1 MSTTINVSAVTA
13 YENRAAARRVR
24 GRSRVPLGRR
34 LRRHGTGYLFML
46 GAVVC
51 FLLFSWYPMIRE
63 VIMSFQKT
71 NFAGQ
76 TKWVGFQNYRHIF
89 ADPSFWA
96 AWRTSLLF
104 TVFALGLGFVVPFMA
119 AVVLNELRHARS
131 YFRLLVYLPVMMPPV
146 AAAFLW
152 RWFYRADG
160 SGLFNEVLTVLHLPN
175 VQWLQSS
182 HSLAVLCLVVF
193 STWANMG
200 GSVLIYLAALQGVP
214 GELYE
219 AAEID
224 GAGILSRIWHV
235 TVPQVR
241 LILSLMLMLQIV
253 NTMQVFL
260 EPYVISG
267 GANGTTSVVYQIY
280 DYAFSFNN
288 YGNASA
294 LGIVLLVVL
303 MGFAAVYLRLAR
315 SVEED

>member
-1 MSTTINVSAVTA
+1 MSTTINVSAA
-13 YENRAAARRVR
+13 AAHERRAAARRVTR
-24 GRSRVPLGRR
+24 RSRVPLGRR
-34 LRRHGTGYLFML
+34 LRRHATGYLFML
-46 GAVVC
+46 GAVLC

-63 VIMSFQKT
+63 VIMSFEKT

-96 AWRTSLLF
+96 AWRTSATF
-104 TVFALGLGFVVPFMA
+104 TVFALGLGFVVPFLT
-119 AVVLNELRHARS
+119 AVVLNELRHAKS

-160 SGLFNEVLTVLHLPN
+160 SGLFNEVLTAVHLPD

-182 HSLAVLCLVVF
+182 NSLAVLCLVVF

-200 GSVLIYLAALQGVP
+200 SSVLIYLAALQGVP

-224 GAGILSRIWHV
+224 GAGIVRRIWHV

-267 GANGTTSVVYQIY
+267 GANDTTSVVYQIY
-280 DYAFSFNN
+280 NYAFSFNN

-294 LGIVLLVVL
+294 LGILLLLVL

-315 SVEED
+315 TVEED

>member
-1 MSTTINVSAVTA
+1 MATMINVSAAAA
-13 YENRAAARRVR
+13 YEARVAARR
-24 GRSRVPLGRR
+24 RVPLGRR
-34 LRRHGTGYLFML
+34 LRRHGTGYLFLL

-51 FLLFSWYPMIRE
+51 FALFSWYPMVRE

-71 NFAGQ
+71 NFAGE
-76 TKWVGFQNYRHIF
+76 TRWVGFENYRHIF
-89 ADPSFWA
+89 ADPDFWA
-96 AWRTSLLF
+96 AWRMSGLF
-104 TVFALGLGFVVPFMA
+104 TLFALGFGFVLPFST
-119 AVVLNELRHARS
+119 AVVLNEIRHARA

-152 RWFYRADG
+152 RWFYKADG
-160 SGLFNEVLTVLHLPN
+160 SGMFNMALGALHLPD

-182 HSLAVLCLVVF
+182 PSLAVLCLVVF

-200 GSVLIYLAALQGVP
+200 SSVLIYLAALQGVP

-224 GAGILSRIWHV
+224 GTGVLKRVWHV

-241 LILSLMLMLQIV
+241 LILSLMLMLQVV

-260 EPYVISG
+260 EPAVITG
-267 GANGTTSVVYQIY
+267 GSNDTGSVVYQIY
-280 DYAFSFNN
+280 QYAFSTNN
-288 YGNASA
+288 YGDASA
-294 LGIVLLVVL
+294 LGILLLVVL
-303 MGFAAVYLRLAR
+303 MGFAAVYLKLAR

>member
-1 MSTTINVSAVTA
+1 MATTINVSAVTA
-13 YENRAAARRVR
+13 YEARAAQRARRR
-24 GRSRVPLGRR
+24 PPLSRR
-34 LRRHGTGYLFML
+34 LRRHGTGYLFLL

-63 VIMSFQKT
+63 VVMSFQKT

-89 ADPSFWA
+89 ADPDFWA
-96 AWRTSLLF
+96 AWRMSGLF
-104 TVFALGLGFVVPFMA
+104 TVFALGFGFVLPFLTA
-119 AVVLNELRHARS
+119 IVLNELRHARS

-160 SGLFNEVLTVLHLPN
+160 SGLFNELLTALHLPN

-182 HSLAVLCLVVF
+182 HSVAVLCLVLF

-200 GSVLIYLAALQGVP
+200 SSVLIYLAALQGVP

-219 AAEID
+219 AAELD
-224 GAGILSRIWHV
+224 GAGALKRIWHV

-241 LILSLMLMLQIV
+241 LILSLMLMLQVV

-294 LGIVLLVVL
+294 LGILLLLVL
-303 MGFAAVYLRLAR
+303 MGFAAVYLKLAR

>member
-1 MSTTINVSAVTA
+1 MSTTINVSAATA
-13 YENRAAARRVR
+13 YENRAVARRTR
-24 GRSRVPLGRR
+24 RRSRVPLGRR
-34 LRRHGTGYLFML
+34 LRKHGTGYLFLL

-104 TVFALGLGFVVPFMA
+104 TVFALGLGFVVPFMT

-160 SGLFNEVLTVLHLPN
+160 SGLFNEVLTALHLPN

-294 LGIVLLVVL
+294 LGILLLVVL

-315 SVEED
+315 TVEED